1 MKILVMSRQK
11 AKSAS
16 YHRAWPTTAIISIVD
31 VEAKPV
37 YFSPEATWI
46 KSILKLRFDDVEKG
60 EDNCLSREQAGR
72 IADFF
77 LKTRD
82 QVEQI
87 IVHCEAGVSRSAGVA
102 AALLK
107 YAGED
112 QNQILKNPK
121 YRPNMTCYR
130 MVLNCLH
137 ESGGGLGSEDE

>member
-1 MKILVMSRQK
+1 M
-11 AKSAS
+11 
-16 YHRAWPTTAIISIVD
+16 
-31 VEAKPV
+31 
-37 YFSPEATWI
+37 
-46 KSILKLRFDDVEKG
+46 
-60 EDNCLSREQAGR
+60 
-72 IADFF
+72 
-77 LKTRD
+77 
-82 QVEQI
+82 EQI

-121 YRPNMTCYR
+121 YRSNMTCYR